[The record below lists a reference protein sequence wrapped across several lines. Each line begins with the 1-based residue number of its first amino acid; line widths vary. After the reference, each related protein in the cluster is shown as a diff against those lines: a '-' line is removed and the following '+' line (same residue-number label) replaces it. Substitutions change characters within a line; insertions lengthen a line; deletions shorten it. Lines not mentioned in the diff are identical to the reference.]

1 MSFANKE
8 SFMPSFTIC
17 LLCIYFS
24 CLTALARISSIMFKA
39 VRGDIL
45 SLFLILKGS
54 KFLPVSMMYVFCTY
68 SLSTWGSSPLFQ
80 VCWEYFYHGR
90 MLDFATF
97 FFAPIN
103 IIMWFYFFS
112 LLMWWI
118 KLLDFSN
125 VEPDLHTWDKSY
137 LISFDLHI
145 HCWIRFANILL
156 RFFTSMFISDI
167 DL

>member
-17 LLCIYFS
+17 LPCIYFS

-118 KLLDFSN
+118 KLLDFQMLNQTCILGINPIWSALIFIYI
-125 VEPDLHTWDKSY
+125 VGLDLLIFCWD
-137 LISFDLHI
+137 FLHL
-145 HCWIRFANILL
+145 C
-156 RFFTSMFISDI
+156 S
-167 DL
+167 